1 MNRAILFIT
10 AFLIIFAVTLAGVWF
25 VAGPDESKQTQNN
38 NQDLTRENGSTEPG
52 EVAVTVTLVTEQ
64 NFQKFDSDDL
74 DLGLQHV
81 FYVEM
86 NTHSV
91 DITKLKMDEISF
103 LTLGSKTIKVL
114 KWKSATEGGIHH
126 RSGHLFFSKAGEAKK
141 IKLVIKSIAGI
152 AVREFKWSL

>member
-25 VAGPDESKQTQNN
+25 VAGPDDSKQTQNK
-38 NQDLTRENGSTEPG
+38 NQNLTRENGSTEPG
-52 EVAVTVTLVTEQ
+52 EVAVTVTLVTEA
-64 NFQKFDSDDL
+64 NSQKFESDDL

-81 FYVEM
+81 LYVEM

-91 DITKLKMDEISF
+91 DITKLKMEEISF
-103 LTLGSKTIKVL
+103 LTLASKTFKAS
-114 KWKSATEGGIHH
+114 KWKSETGGGIHH
-126 RSGHLFFSKAGEAKK
+126 RSGYLFFSRAGEAKK
-141 IKLVIKSIAGI
+141 IKLVIKGIAGV